1 MSGIFKAYDV
11 RGIYPSEINAEVARQ
26 IGLAFQH
33 VLDAG
38 DRAHGNTVVVSRD
51 MRGSSPVLASALI
64 DGITEAGFD
73 VLDIGL
79 ASTPMNYFAI
89 GHTGAAG
96 GVQVTASHNPAQY
109 NGFKFSRHGARP
121 VSGDHGIELMES
133 KIAAGD
139 LPAAA
144 RPGVVRH
151 GEVTADYRKHV
162 LGFLEPAPAG
172 RRRLKVA
179 IDAANG
185 MVTIDR
191 PILDAMGI
199 EILPLYFELDGSFPN
214 HEPNPLKEENLRDLS
229 RAVRDGEADFG
240 AAFDGDAD
248 RVGFVDERGEPIPN
262 DLTTGLIGGELLAR
276 EPGKAVIYDL
286 RSSRAVAEYISEHGG
301 VPVRERVGHSFMKA
315 TLRERH
321 GIFGGELAGHYY
333 FRDHYY
339 ADCAILAL
347 VEVLNLRRQTGEP
360 LSRLVAP
367 LARYHKS
374 PEINFVVE
382 DKAAKI
388 ALLAAKYAD
397 ASIDYLDGITLSYPD
412 WWANVRPSNTEPY
425 LRLVLEAKT
434 AADLAR
440 RRAELT
446 ALLGTPETE

>member
-1 MSGIFKAYDV
+1 MSAAWAAWAAWAAPAAKAPARALAGTPARTGSAGRASRAVRPERRGLPARPVSPTFTSSTSSPPHRAQESDSAMSGIFKAYDV

-179 IDAANG
+179 IDAASG

-262 DLTTGLIGGELLAR
+262 D
-276 EPGKAVIYDL
+276 
-286 RSSRAVAEYISEHGG
+286 
-301 VPVRERVGHSFMKA
+301 
-315 TLRERH
+315 
-321 GIFGGELAGHYY
+321 
-333 FRDHYY
+333 
-339 ADCAILAL
+339 
-347 VEVLNLRRQTGEP
+347 
-360 LSRLVAP
+360 
-367 LARYHKS
+367 
-374 PEINFVVE
+374 
-382 DKAAKI
+382 
-388 ALLAAKYAD
+388 
-397 ASIDYLDGITLSYPD
+397 
-412 WWANVRPSNTEPY
+412 
-425 LRLVLEAKT
+425 
-434 AADLAR
+434 
-440 RRAELT
+440 
-446 ALLGTPETE
+446 